1 MFIEKV
7 HQHKADYHGDVRT
20 LITGLSFQCPEDW
33 ESILDSLDS
42 QSDITLRKEPD
53 NAHDEYAIAAYLG
66 NRRIGYVSKDDNCTV
81 YMFMGDEPVR
91 CEVIE
96 KYNASFKVSFEHP
109 KKTYEEFAPEQIF
122 QLQSDCE
129 YKGYDKDLPSYE
141 IPILEVGDDSYDW
154 YDDTIVIPYMEK
166 WIVDFNRKF
175 VSNKIELVCR
185 EASDGK
191 YYYYLP
197 YLNWDIAEV
206 GSQEICDELERLGKG
221 IALVDVATLTYQ
233 NTIVVDLKVGLCK
246 DWSGI
251 SAMSF
256 FRMKREYEDF
266 NFIYDIPQETQ
277 VISITEEIFSKFISE
292 NVGCDV
298 LKVPNSSWKYE
309 NTDFLGDGR
318 EFFETYVFKKV
329 ISNNTK
335 CKEII
340 ANVCKGDYVNLSM
353 SYKMNKK
360 EVFDFIYKYKK
371 LFFPDYTLAKCK
383 KEYGNEPYSIL
394 VEGISPSLSIRPPFS
409 GEITCSLTFYTSFCN
424 KTYIENQKASGKIL
438 TLQK

>member
-1 MFIEKV
+1 MFVERV

-20 LITGLSFQCPEDW
+20 LITGLAFQRPEDW
-33 ESILDSLDS
+33 KLILESLDS

-53 NAHDEYAIAAYLG
+53 NIHDEYAIAAYLG

-96 KYNASFKVSFEHP
+96 KYDASFKVSFEHP
-109 KKTYEEFAPEQIF
+109 QKAYEEFAPEQIF
-122 QLQSDCE
+122 LLQPDCE
-129 YKGYDKDLPSYE
+129 YKGYDKNLPSYE
-141 IPILEVGDDSYDW
+141 IPILEIGDNSYDW

-206 GSQEICDELERLGKG
+206 CSQEICDELERLGMG

-233 NTIVVDLKVGLCK
+233 NTIVADLKVGLCK

-256 FRMKREYEDF
+256 FRMKRENEDF

-277 VISITEEIFSKFISE
+277 VISITEELFSKFIDE

-298 LKVPNSSWKYE
+298 FKVPNSSWKYDT
-309 NTDFLGDGR
+309 TDFLGDGR

-329 ISNNTK
+329 ISNNPK

-340 ANVCKGDYVNLSM
+340 ANVCKGDYVNISV

-360 EVFDFIYKYKK
+360 EVFDFIYRYKK
-371 LFFPDYTLAKCK
+371 LFFPDYTLAECK

-409 GEITCSLTFYTSFCN
+409 GENNCSLTFYTPFCN
-424 KTYIENQKASGKIL
+424 KAYIERQKANGKIL
-438 TLQK
+438 TLHK

>member
-7 HQHKADYHGDVRT
+7 HQHKADCHGDVRT
-20 LITGLSFQCPEDW
+20 LITGISFQCPEDW
-33 ESILDSLDS
+33 ESILESLDG
-42 QSDITLRKEPD
+42 QSDITIRKEPD
-53 NAHDEYAIAAYLG
+53 NPHDQYAIAAYLG
-66 NRRIGYVSKDDNCTV
+66 NRRIGYVSKDDNCAI
-81 YMFMGDEPVR
+81 YMFMGDEPIR

-109 KKTYEEFAPEQIF
+109 KKNFENFTPEQIF
-122 QLQSDCE
+122 QLQPDCE
-129 YKGYDKDLPSYE
+129 FKGYDKDLPSYE
-141 IPILEVGDDSYDW
+141 IPILEVDNKNYDW
-154 YDDTIVIPYMEK
+154 YDDTIVIPNMEK

-185 EASDGK
+185 QASDGK

-256 FRMKREYEDF
+256 FRMKRENEDF
-266 NFIYDIPQETQ
+266 NFIYELPKETKF
-277 VISITEEIFSKFISE
+277 ISISEEVFSKFISE
-292 NVGCDV
+292 NLGCDV
-298 LKVPNSSWKYE
+298 FNVPDSSWEYD
-309 NTDFLGDGR
+309 NTNFLGDGR
-318 EFFETYVFKKV
+318 EFFETYVFKKL
-329 ISNNTK
+329 IPRNPK
-335 CKEII
+335 CKEIRAHVI
-340 ANVCKGDYVNLSM
+340 QGNRVNLSM
-353 SYKMNKK
+353 DCNMSKK
-360 EVFDFIYKYKK
+360 EMLEFIYRYKK
-371 LFFPDYTLAKCK
+371 LFFPDYTLEKCK
-383 KEYGNEPYSIL
+383 KE
-394 VEGISPSLSIRPPFS
+394 S
-409 GEITCSLTFYTSFCN
+409 GEKLSVDFFGLLPLLNVTPPSFDKTSYSVIFYTYFCN
-424 KTYIENQKASGKIL
+424 KAYIEKLKANDEIL

>member
-1 MFIEKV
+1 MFIERV
-7 HQHKADYHGDVRT
+7 HQPKADFHGDVRT
-20 LITGLSFQCPEDW
+20 LITGISFQCPEDW
-33 ESILDSLDS
+33 KSILESLDS

-53 NAHDEYAIAAYLG
+53 NIHDEYAIAAFLG

-81 YMFMGDEPVR
+81 YMFLGDEPVR

-109 KKTYEEFAPEQIF
+109 QKAYEEFAPEQIF
-122 QLQSDCE
+122 LLQPDCE

-256 FRMKREYEDF
+256 FRMKRENEDF

-277 VISITEEIFSKFISE
+277 VISITEEIFSKFIGE

-298 LKVPNSSWKYE
+298 FKVPNSSWKYDT
-309 NTDFLGDGR
+309 TDFLGDGR

-329 ISNNTK
+329 ISNNPK

-353 SYKMNKK
+353 TYKMNKK

-371 LFFPDYTLAKCK
+371 LFFPGYTLAKCK

-409 GEITCSLTFYTSFCN
+409 GENTCSLTFYTSFCN
-424 KTYIENQKASGKIL
+424 KAYIEKQKANGKIL

>member
-7 HQHKADYHGDVRT
+7 HQHKADFHGDVRT
-20 LITGLSFQCPEDW
+20 LITGISFQCPEDW
-33 ESILDSLDS
+33 EAILESLDS
-42 QSDITLRKEPD
+42 QSDIIIKKESD
-53 NAHDEYAIAAYLG
+53 NPHDQHAIAAYLG
-66 NRRIGYVSKDDNCTV
+66 KRRIGYVSKDDNCTI
-81 YMFMGDEPVR
+81 YMFMGDEPIR

-109 KKTYEEFAPEQIF
+109 KKIFENLTPEQIF
-122 QLQSDCE
+122 QLQPDCE
-129 YKGYDKDLPSYE
+129 FKGYDKDLPSYE

-154 YDDTIVIPYMEK
+154 YDDTIVIPNMEK

-185 EASDGK
+185 QASDGK

-206 GSQEICDELERLGKG
+206 ASQEICDKLEKLGKG

-233 NTIVVDLKVGLCK
+233 NTIVADLKVGLCK

-256 FRMKREYEDF
+256 FRMKRENEDF
-266 NFIYDIPQETQ
+266 NFIYDIPQESP
-277 VISITEEIFSKFISE
+277 VVSITEEIFAKFISD
-292 NVGCDV
+292 NIGCDV
-298 LKVPNSSWKYE
+298 LKMPNLSWKYDT
-309 NTDFLGDGR
+309 TDFLGDGR

-329 ISNNTK
+329 ISNNPK
-335 CKEII
+335 CKEIKASVI
-340 ANVCKGDYVNLSM
+340 KGESVNLCIDI
-353 SYKMNKK
+353 KMNKK
-360 EVFDFIYKYKK
+360 EIFDFVYRYKK
-371 LFFPDYTLAKCK
+371 LFFPDYTLAKCE
-383 KEYGNEPYSIL
+383 KEYGNEEFSIFT
-394 VEGISPSLSIRPPFS
+394 EGISPSLHISFPFM
-409 GEITCSLTFYTSFCN
+409 GDPCSLIFYTLFCN
-424 KTYIENQKASGKIL
+424 KAYIEKQKANGEIL